1 MGQGQRAVDVISV
14 CSAEGEIRPLRM
26 QMLDETRQLLRIHI
40 QQARRVQ
47 EITHVG
53 AEAVIFQCWA
63 HVHGRDLQFR
73 LKYTFRSHT
82 WHLL

>member
-1 MGQGQRAVDVISV
+1 MAVPRAVDVISV
-14 CSAEGEIRPLRM
+14 CNAEGEIHPLRM
-26 QMLDETRQLLRIHI
+26 QMVDETRQILRVHI
-40 QQARRVQ
+40 SEAKRVR

-53 AEAVIFQCWA
+53 AEALIFQCRA
-63 HVHGRDLQFR
+63 CVYERELQFQ